1 VLAVVFEYAY
11 LNSIL
16 GDTITI
22 EYDAAS
28 VPEVFSVV
36 ANPGLVGGVMT
47 VLASVVATD
56 IISVTTFNRTTQQS
70 LVTQS
75 ITDATVSRISSVVA
89 ALGAPVLVTTAIEH
103 DLEPKD
109 YVGINGA
116 AAPDLDGNK
125 YYVKIVDQFTV
136 ELYSDYDLTIPVSFF
151 STGPLNPAFQSYI
164 QVINVN
170 ETPVSPT
177 PMSID
182 QPDYSMFDTTRLWV
196 TLIRPASN
204 PIDPDL
210 RFYIPPAQI
219 IIENNTLVLLEQV
232 LPTDVII
239 ITSMVPTASPD
250 ETRFRINLDKYN
262 GVRAMNI
269 ANEPNASV
277 YRENQPTRTYL
288 SQDMNTTFQISDQ
301 LVVADPYRLVE
312 ITTYTRTITA
322 RTIDIVSTTS
332 AIVTSVTVTT
342 AGGPVTDFAVGV
354 INNNTI
360 RLTFIVTP
368 DGTSVEVAVALGNTL
383 MIAAEQISFS
393 SINMA
398 TGVISGLRRGMNGT
412 IVNMSM
418 PAGTKV
424 QSVLP
429 SNLLN
434 SMYYMEDWY
443 ELGSDIPLQYSVT
456 PPANFLNTTV

>member
-1 VLAVVFEYAY
+1 
-11 LNSIL
+11 
-16 GDTITI
+16 
-22 EYDAAS
+22 
-28 VPEVFSVV
+28 
-36 ANPGLVGGVMT
+36 
-47 VLASVVATD
+47 
-56 IISVTTFNRTTQQS
+56 
-70 LVTQS
+70 
-75 ITDATVSRISSVVA
+75 
-89 ALGAPVLVTTAIEH
+89 
-103 DLEPKD
+103 
-109 YVGINGA
+109 
-116 AAPDLDGNK
+116 
-125 YYVKIVDQFTV
+125 
-136 ELYSDYDLTIPVSFF
+136 
-151 STGPLNPAFQSYI
+151 
-164 QVINVN
+164 
-170 ETPVSPT
+170 
-177 PMSID
+177 MSID
-182 QPDYSMFDTTRLWV
+182 QPDYRLFDTTRLWV

-262 GVRAMNI
+262 GFTSGDLGNWGTTGYDAYPWSPENVT
-269 ANEPNASV
+269 EPNALV

-288 SQDMNTTFQISDQ
+288 SQDLNTTFQINDQ

-312 ITTYTRTITA
+312 ITTYAKTITA
-322 RTIDIVSTTS
+322 RTIEIIGTTS
-332 AIVTSVTVTT
+332 AEVTSVTVTT
-342 AGGPVTDFAVGV
+342 AGGPVTDFAVEA

-368 DGTSVEVAVALGNTL
+368 DGTPVEVAVAVGNTL
-383 MIAAEQISFS
+383 MIAAEQISYS

-398 TGVISGLRRGMNGT
+398 TGVVSGLRRGMNGT
-412 IVNMSM
+412 IVNMSL

-424 QSVLP
+424 QSVLS

-443 ELGSDIPLQYSVT
+443 EQGSNIPLQYSVT